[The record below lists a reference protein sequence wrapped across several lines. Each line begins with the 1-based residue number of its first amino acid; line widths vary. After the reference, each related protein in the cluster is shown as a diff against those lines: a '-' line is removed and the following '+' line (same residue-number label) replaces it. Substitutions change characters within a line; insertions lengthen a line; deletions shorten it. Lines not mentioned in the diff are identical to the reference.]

1 MAKEWMVRTLESLGL
16 KRLDAEVY
24 VYLMQNEPQKAR
36 DIAEALE
43 MYKRQLYRSLR
54 TLQRKGIVS
63 VSQERPALF
72 SAVSFDKVLDQ
83 FIVADR
89 DVAQRIEENKE
100 KLLSMWRSKILG
112 ES

>member
-54 TLQRKGIVS
+54 TLQRKGILS

-83 FIVADR
+83 FIEADR
-89 DVAQRIEENKE
+89 EQAQRIEENKE

>member
-1 MAKEWMVRTLESLGL
+1 MLKTLESLGL

-24 VYLMQNEPQKAR
+24 VYLIQNEPQKAR
-36 DIAEALE
+36 DIAGALE
-43 MYKRQLYRSLR
+43 TYKRQLYRSLR

-83 FIVADR
+83 FIEADR
-89 DVAQRIEENKE
+89 EQAQRIEENKE